1 MLFKR
6 LKYFLR
12 LLLFCLLIGLHG
24 SSLFR
29 LVKRTWGGHTL
40 SKKLVKMW
48 YRNFLVLGACFCI
61 NFFFMRSDGCSS
73 IIRGSVFCSSLVA
86 LCMDGMFC
94 SFCYLGY

>member
-12 LLLFCLLIGLHG
+12 LLLFSLLIGLHG

-40 SKKLVKMW
+40 PKKLVKMW
-48 YRNFLVLGACFCI
+48 YRN
-61 NFFFMRSDGCSS
+61 
-73 IIRGSVFCSSLVA
+73 IRGSVFCSSLVA
-86 LCMDGMFC
+86 LCMDGVFC